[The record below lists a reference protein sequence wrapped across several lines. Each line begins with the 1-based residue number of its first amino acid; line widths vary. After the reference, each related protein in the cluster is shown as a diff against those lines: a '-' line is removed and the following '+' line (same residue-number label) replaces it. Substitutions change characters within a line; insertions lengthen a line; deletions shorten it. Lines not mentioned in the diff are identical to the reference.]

1 MKFIF
6 LNACALALIFAAS
19 PASAYQLVKSTGG
32 GGPCLQDGSTCKV
45 ICDNGY
51 LAGSMN
57 WNGNYWTDGVKWD
70 KDKDGE
76 ARKIVATAGT
86 ACT

>member
-1 MKFIF
+1 MKSIF
-6 LNACALALIFAAS
+6 LNACALALILAAS
-19 PASAYQLVKSTGG
+19 PASAYQLAKSPGG
-32 GGPCLQDGSTCKV
+32 GDCPQDGSTCNV

-70 KDKDGE
+70 KDRDGE
-76 ARKIVATAGT
+76 ARKIVAAAGT

>member
-1 MKFIF
+1 MRSVLLYI
-6 LNACALALIFAAS
+6 CALALILAAS
-19 PASAYQLVKSTGG
+19 PASAYQLVKSPGG
-32 GGPCLQDGSTCKV
+32 GACLQDGSTCNV

-76 ARKIVATAGT
+76 AKKIVATAGT
-86 ACT
+86 ACK